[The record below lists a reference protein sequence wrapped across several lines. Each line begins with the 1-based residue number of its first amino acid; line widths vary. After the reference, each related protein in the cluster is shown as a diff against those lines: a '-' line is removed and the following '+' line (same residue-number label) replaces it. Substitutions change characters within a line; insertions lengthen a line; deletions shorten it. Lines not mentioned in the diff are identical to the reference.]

1 MSTDCVPPG
10 VCAPQTQ
17 TDQARVVLISLHTS
31 PLAQAGGRDAGG
43 LNVYVNELS
52 RSLADSGVAV
62 DIITSD
68 ADAEQ
73 PLSKDRITRLAD
85 GRRVH
90 TLAVGEET
98 RRDKSKLLDRLDV
111 LTDRAL
117 RSLDAVDLSRITT
130 VHSHYWISGLAGIKI
145 ARAVAAPL
153 VHTMHTIAA
162 VKQERDPESQES
174 PHRSIA
180 ENMIAREADMVTANT
195 DREVSDLKR
204 LFGLSEDQIA
214 LVRPGV
220 DLSVFHPP
228 VEADPRLGPM
238 DGRPLRL
245 AFAGRLQPHKGP
257 QVAVEALGAF
267 RRSMPEVPVE
277 LVVAGSQSGDGV
289 LDLSLLA
296 EAMGVRDS
304 VHALPPLPHS
314 ELADLFRRSDAV
326 LMPSYSE
333 SFGLV
338 ALEAQACGTPVVAT
352 RVGGLSRAIFHGRTG
367 LLVDGHHAA
376 DWADALEALYD
387 DPVTREDMGRA
398 AAIRAQNSGW
408 QRTAAITLE
417 SYHAAVD
424 NSVRPH
430 LITALPAS

>member
-338 ALEAQACGTPVVAT
+338 ALEAMACGTPVLAHD
-352 RVGGLSRAIFHGRTG
+352 VGGLSALVEHRRSGR
-367 LLVDGHHAA
+367 LIPSLDPEAWAAEMRWLVLHRSAWGR
-376 DWADALEALYD
+376 YS
-387 DPVTREDMGRA
+387 RA
-398 AAIRAQNSGW
+398 AATLAGEYSWAATAEATQEAYRRVSLVVSG
-408 QRTAAITLE
+408 
-417 SYHAAVD
+417 
-424 NSVRPH
+424 
-430 LITALPAS
+430 